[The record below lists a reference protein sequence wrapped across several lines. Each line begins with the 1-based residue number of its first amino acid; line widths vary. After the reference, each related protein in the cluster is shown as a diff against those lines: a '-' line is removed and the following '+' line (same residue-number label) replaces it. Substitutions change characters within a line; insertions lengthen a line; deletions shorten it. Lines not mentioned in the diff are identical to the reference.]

1 MADIVRD
8 TFTETGDSAVCTGR
22 FIGIQI
28 NFASTGSV
36 DIKELQADG
45 NYITAGEAVT
55 SDYINTYGHPDGPVR
70 SIKLTATD
78 ATGNIWY
85 EMKAAH

>member
-55 SDYINTYGHPDGPVR
+55 YGHPDGPVR